1 MPSSPGLPA
10 SSSTAAAA
18 PTTRRRAVPLRVSL
32 VLLAVVL
39 TALALVVSGVA
50 VTRAL
55 EASMLERTDAA
66 LHQAERGWARP
77 MGDLPAEA
85 PPPPPRAPGPESP
98 PSRYFV
104 QVRDADGAIVVAIN
118 DEDSAPDLESLDPDT
133 PTTVPSTAD
142 GSTSWRAL
150 RFDGPG
156 GESVTVAIP
165 LTENRAVVQRLVY
178 LQVGIGIA
186 VLALLA
192 LAAYATVRR
201 SLRPLREV
209 ERTAAAIA
217 GGDLS
222 RRVPERDPR
231 TEVGALAAAVNAM
244 LSRIQTSMADAAE
257 AEDAARRSAEAARDS
272 EATAVRSEAAMR
284 RFVADAGHDL
294 RTPLTTIRGFAE
306 LHRQGASGDTDRLMR
321 RIESE
326 AGRMGV
332 MVEDL
337 LTLAR
342 LDEQRPLARE
352 QVDLL
357 GLAADAVHDARFLA
371 PGRRIGL
378 EVIEGPGTPEVLGD
392 DTRLRQVLG
401 NLVDNALAHT
411 PPDADV
417 TVRVGTRGSDAVLE
431 VADLGP
437 GMTSEQAARAFERF
451 YRADTS
457 RTSATGGSGLG
468 LAIVRSLV
476 EAHGGSVGVETAA
489 GRGATFRVLLPR
501 VRA

>member
-1 MPSSPGLPA
+1 
-10 SSSTAAAA
+10 
-18 PTTRRRAVPLRVSL
+18 
-32 VLLAVVL
+32 
-39 TALALVVSGVA
+39 
-50 VTRAL
+50 
-55 EASMLERTDAA
+55 
-66 LHQAERGWARP
+66 
-77 MGDLPAEA
+77 
-85 PPPPPRAPGPESP
+85 
-98 PSRYFV
+98 
-104 QVRDADGAIVVAIN
+104 
-118 DEDSAPDLESLDPDT
+118 
-133 PTTVPSTAD
+133 
-142 GSTSWRAL
+142 
-150 RFDGPG
+150 
-156 GESVTVAIP
+156 
-165 LTENRAVVQRLVY
+165 
-178 LQVGIGIA
+178 
-186 VLALLA
+186 LALLA

-357 GLAADAVHDARFLA
+357 GLAADAVHDARLLA

-431 VADLGP
+431 VADRGP
-437 GMTSEQAARAFERF
+437 GMTPEQATRAFERF